1 MLCLFKKY
9 LLSLGLIFI
18 SLLMAGSSVFGAS
31 YTIDA
36 RDDAGTSPGQA
47 ADLGVQFYNGTA
59 AVYHADLG
67 SISPQT
73 WASYTDIGNYIDN
86 NITVPVVWTSWEL
99 QSAGNVWSTDTI
111 VGDCLSNLSAGK
123 YRVIPLS
130 GAFAYTYGVQEN
142 RWELQVTWGD
152 DNQFLGSQMIG
163 FNDPLDI
170 TVGTGGWVW
179 FWIWDTNSID
189 NSGSLT
195 FDISRTPV
203 PEPSSLLLLG
213 IGLAS
218 LIRRKK

>member
-1 MLCLFKKY
+1 
-9 LLSLGLIFI
+9 
-18 SLLMAGSSVFGAS
+18 
-31 YTIDA
+31 
-36 RDDAGTSPGQA
+36 
-47 ADLGVQFYNGTA
+47 
-59 AVYHADLG
+59 
-67 SISPQT
+67 
-73 WASYTDIGNYIDN
+73 
-86 NITVPVVWTSWEL
+86 VWTSWEL